1 MIKRFKYIYK
11 IKSCEDILN
20 KLLYLSN
27 SVQYINILVSNS
39 EFQSDILPKDYVN
52 YDLIAGVDSLTYL
65 RSNKNCLKSLKDFHN
80 KNKDWL
86 FGYISYNLKNE
97 IETLNYKNQY
107 KNDKIHFFVP
117 KYFIVSKKNNS

>member
-39 EFQSDILPKDYVN
+39 EFQSNILPKDYVN

-65 RSNKNCLKSLKDFHN
+65 RS
-80 KNKDWL
+80 
-86 FGYISYNLKNE
+86 
-97 IETLNYKNQY
+97 T
-107 KNDKIHFFVP
+107 KIV
-117 KYFIVSKKNNS
+117 